1 MSLRL
6 DCEWDAVVQEAA
18 MAQGRMC
25 VCVWISFM
33 AYSLRFNV
41 KTLQDQQKKSS
52 FLKDCSSN
60 DMYNWPL
67 NSTDELLALSG
78 VSYIGMKAFQMNV
91 FAVVTLVVEYCCT
104 ALVKKSNKTLH
115 FFTKL
120 SCAFRVYTA
129 RRL

>member
-1 MSLRL
+1 MRRSGTGSSYGTGQNVCLRL
-6 DCEWDAVVQEAA
+6 NY
-18 MAQGRMC
+18 
-25 VCVWISFM
+25 SFM
-33 AYSLRFNV
+33 AYSLHFNV
-41 KTLQDQQKKSS
+41 NFTRSKKKKKSS

-67 NSTDELLALSG
+67 NPTDELLALSG

-129 RRL
+129 R